1 MQPSGSGTAAPP
13 RAAAHKLF
21 FALWPG
27 ECVRAQAEEQ
37 ARVLDRRFQPRGRL
51 LKAARYHLTLQFLD
65 ERAVLPRRLVEDAA
79 NAATRVRTPVFDLVL
94 DQAGSFHNAWWLGC
108 AAPPAGLLELWDALG
123 VELMHS
129 HVNVRSADG
138 FTPHVTI
145 LRDAS
150 ARLPPTPIAPLHWRV
165 REFVLVD
172 SQPPR
177 PYTILH
183 RWSLADAE

>member
-1 MQPSGSGTAAPP
+1 MQPSGSGIDAPP

-27 ECVRAQAEEQ
+27 DGVRTQVAEQAE
-37 ARVLDRRFQPRGRL
+37 VLDRHFQPRGRL

-65 ERAVLPRRLVEDAA
+65 EQAALPRRLVEDAA

-94 DQAGSFHNAWWLGC
+94 DQAGSFHSAWWLGC
-108 AAPPAGLLELWDALG
+108 VAPPAGLLELWDALG
-123 VELMHS
+123 VELMHA
-129 HVNVRSADG
+129 HVNVRSAGG

-150 ARLPPTPIAPLHWRV
+150 AGLPSMPIAPVHWRV

-172 SQPPR
+172 SQPPL

-183 RWSLADAE
+183 RWPLADAE

>member
-1 MQPSGSGTAAPP
+1 MQQPGSGIDAPP
-13 RAAAHKLF
+13 RTAAHKLF

-27 ECVRAQAEEQ
+27 DNVRMQVEEQ
-37 ARVLDRRFQPRGRL
+37 AQVLYRHFQPRGRL
-51 LKAARYHLTLQFLD
+51 LKPARYHLTLQFLG
-65 ERAVLPRRLVEDAA
+65 EQAALPRRLVEDAA

-94 DQAGSFHNAWWLGC
+94 DQAGSFHNTWWLGC
-108 AAPPAGLLELWDALG
+108 TAQPAGLLELWHALG
-123 VELMHS
+123 VELVHA
-129 HVNVRSADG
+129 HVNVRSTDG

-150 ARLPPTPIAPLHWRV
+150 ARLPPTPIAPVHWRV

-183 RWSLADAE
+183 RWSLADAG